1 MGSTVEV
8 HSFGATDAALGR
20 ARERIATLEASWSR
34 FDAAS
39 ELSRLNAR
47 SGGGPVRVGTDLLD
61 AVDAALRLWRATDG
75 CFDPT
80 TLDAIVALGY
90 DETFERVRNRP
101 VVPDTAQQPAEVPG
115 ACGVVVDHEAGTI
128 TLPAGVRLDLGGL
141 GKGRAADIVAAAMLN
156 DGARGACVSVGGDVS
171 IAGEAPPGGW
181 PVHIADPFDPHLD
194 RWVVP
199 LVGGAVVQSSCLVR
213 RWETRT
219 GTRHHIIDPRT
230 GTSASSGIVAAV
242 VLADEA
248 WWAEGVAKAAIVAGA
263 VKGAAMV
270 ERLALGGWLV
280 REDRCVIPVGSV
292 RVRGAA

>member
-1 MGSTVEV
+1 
-8 HSFGATDAALGR
+8 
-20 ARERIATLEASWSR
+20 
-34 FDAAS
+34 
-39 ELSRLNAR
+39 
-47 SGGGPVRVGTDLLD
+47 
-61 AVDAALRLWRATDG
+61 
-75 CFDPT
+75 
-80 TLDAIVALGY
+80 
-90 DETFERVRNRP
+90 
-101 VVPDTAQQPAEVPG
+101 
-115 ACGVVVDHEAGTI
+115 
-128 TLPAGVRLDLGGL
+128 
-141 GKGRAADIVAAAMLN
+141 
-156 DGARGACVSVGGDVS
+156 
-171 IAGEAPPGGW
+171 
-181 PVHIADPFDPHLD
+181 
-194 RWVVP
+194 
-199 LVGGAVVQSSCLVR
+199 VR